1 MSDPTMEE
9 ILKRLEKVEK
19 EAQLSKDWI
28 AISNLHGRYNHLLI
42 GHNWEMI
49 IDEMFA
55 KKTPGVT
62 SEIVESGVFY
72 GIEGARRVFVDMLG
86 GLYNYVGN
94 LAYHM
99 ITTPYII
106 FSEDG
111 QKARGCWL
119 HFGPNTFF
127 DPVKKTIAIW
137 QAIRYDH
144 TFVKEDG
151 EWKFLHYKANLV
163 FRSSFDKGWVEEPVI
178 AGSTIKGPDATQ
190 VIPSDA
196 PTSFHNPYDSTTKWG
211 YDWPL
216 PPTTV
221 E

>member
-1 MSDPTMEE
+1 MSDLKMEE

-42 GHNWEMI
+42 GHHWETI
-49 IDEMFA
+49 VDEMFA

-72 GIEGARRVFVDMLG
+72 GIEGAKKVFIEMLG
-86 GLYNYVGN
+86 KLYNYDGN
-94 LAYHM
+94 LAYHT

-119 HFGPNTFF
+119 HLGANTFY
-127 DPVKKTIAIW
+127 DPVKKTIAVW

-163 FRSSFDKGWVEEPVI
+163 FRSSYDKGWVKEPVI
-178 AGSTIKGPDATQ
+178 QGSTIKGPDESLA
-190 VIPSDA
+190 VKSDA
-196 PTSFHNPYDSTTKWG
+196 PTSFHNPYDPTVAWG

-216 PPTTV
+216 PPTKV